1 MFVLDSSVINN
12 TEDAFMGLFKDEADI
27 LRGGKLLIVIKT
39 VNTHN
44 NNTHKYIMKKER
56 AICEGVR

>member
-1 MFVLDSSVINN
+1 
-12 TEDAFMGLFKDEADI
+12 MGLFKDAADI
-27 LRGGKLLIVIKT
+27 LRGGKPKLLIVIKT

-44 NNTHKYIMKKER
+44 NNIHKKER